1 LIRVKI
7 CGVNDEAAFDAAAA
21 AGADWVG
28 FVFFAR
34 SPRYVTP
41 ARAASISARLEG
53 GPRRVGLFV
62 EPGDLD
68 IEATLARMKLD
79 VLQIYA
85 PPARLEKIA
94 ARFAVPIWRSVP
106 VTGRA
111 DLPTGIAPASA
122 LLVEPKPPPGATRP
136 GGNAAALDWSLLKS
150 WAPAYSWLLA
160 GGLQPGNV
168 ARAIAESGATAVD
181 VSSGVETEPGQKSPQ
196 LIHAFV
202 QAARRERP
210 NR

>member
-1 LIRVKI
+1 MIRVKI

-34 SPRYVTP
+34 SPRHVTP
-41 ARAASISARLEG
+41 ARAASLSARLDG

-62 EPGDLD
+62 EPDD
-68 IEATLARMKLD
+68 TAVEQALAHLKLD

-85 PPARLEKIA
+85 PATRIVEIA
-94 ARFAVPIWRSVP
+94 ARFAVQVWRSVP

-111 DLPTGIAPASA
+111 DLPAEIGPAAA

-136 GGNAAALDWSLLKS
+136 GGNATALDWSLLKS
-150 WAPAYSWLLA
+150 WAPAYPWLLA
-160 GGLQPGNV
+160 GGLHPGNV
-168 ARAIAESGATAVD
+168 AHAIEASGASAVD
-181 VSSGVETEPGQKSPQ
+181 VSSGVETEPGQKSPA
-196 LIHAFV
+196 LIRAFIA
-202 QAARRERP
+202 AARRERP
-210 NR
+210 SQ